1 MWTDDY
7 VSEKLRELDAEL
19 ARRAPFRPPLDARF
33 ARRTP
38 VRPRAMPRPVLG
50 PVALIAGRA
59 LHWIGVRL
67 QSWGTPAT
75 VEGDAAWVM
84 ATPDTPSSLLTWWKE
99 GC

>member
-7 VSEKLRELDAEL
+7 VSEKLRELDAGL
-19 ARRAPFRPPLDARF
+19 ARRAPHRAPLDARF

-38 VRPRAMPRPVLG
+38 IRPGAMPRPVLAPLVRVTG
-50 PVALIAGRA
+50 GA

-67 QSWGTPAT
+67 QSWGAPPA
-75 VEGDAAWVM
+75 VEGDAALVA
-84 ATPDTPSSLLTWWKE
+84 ATPGMPWWKE